1 MSQRRDA
8 EGKRAHILAA
18 LLDGIQR
25 STGEIAYM
33 LDTTGPGALYLLRGL
48 EAKGLVRCIREG
60 REWCWHRPY
69 KPVERTPEPL
79 SASDVE
85 GMP

>member
-8 EGKRAHILAA
+8 EGKRARILAM

-25 STGEIAYM
+25 STGEVAHM

-60 REWCWHRPY
+60 REWCWHRP
-69 KPVERTPEPL
+69 VELTPEPL
-79 SASDVE
+79 SADDVE

>member
-8 EGKRAHILAA
+8 EGKRARILAA
-18 LLDGIQR
+18 LLDGIDR
-25 STGEIAYM
+25 TTGEVAAM
-33 LDTTGPGALYLLRGL
+33 LDTSGPGALYLLRGL
-48 EAKGLVRCIREG
+48 EAKGLVRCIRDR
-60 REWCWHRPY
+60 REWCWRRPY
-69 KPVERTPEPL
+69 NPIARTPEPL